1 MSMLLTLFPLITSA
15 VSTILLRNRKLPRRH
30 LQNKAGHMVC
40 VLFPI
45 FHATKLFPLMEL
57 FIYEENNARL
67 DYHILNINDVI

>member
-1 MSMLLTLFPLITSA
+1 
-15 VSTILLRNRKLPRRH
+15 
-30 LQNKAGHMVC
+30 MVC
-40 VLFPI
+40 VLFTT